1 MRSCLALA
9 ILLSL
14 PATTASAEPTTAA
27 GDDPAWLARSNR
39 LAVSLGAGVG
49 TISLGGFED
58 LAQDLETVFAG
69 QGVTLSETPSSGMQI
84 NAELDLR
91 YYFPYHLLAQV
102 GYGTVYNWTKVDAQ
116 AGVVGGTV
124 SNHNL
129 VMEVPVLLGGHYPL
143 SRRISLNA
151 AVGPSFFFYSRSYWD
166 ADPGSVTDFRADGG
180 VGFHLL
186 AGADF
191 FANDH
196 FAAGLE
202 LRYRHLSGNDL
213 RELESGVVVSSG
225 MLLGDGSSEVYPIDY
240 SGISVG
246 LKLRFF
252 VL

>member
-1 MRSCLALA
+1 MRSRLVLLV
-9 ILLSL
+9 LLSL
-14 PATTASAEPTTAA
+14 PATAVSAEPASST
-27 GDDPAWLARSNR
+27 GDGASWFARSNR

-49 TISLGGFED
+49 TMSQGGLED
-58 LAQDLETVFAG
+58 LAQDLEAAFAG
-69 QGVTLSETPSSGMQI
+69 QGVTLSETPSSGTQI
-84 NAELDLR
+84 NAEIDLR

-102 GYGTVYNWTKVDAQ
+102 GYGTLYNRAQADAQ
-116 AGVVGGTV
+116 AGVVRGTV
-124 SNHNL
+124 SSHNL
-129 VMEVPVLLGGHYPL
+129 VMEVPILLGGHYPL

-151 AVGPSFFFYSRSYWD
+151 ALGPSIFFFSKSYWD

-191 FANDH
+191 FANNH

-202 LRYRHLSGNDL
+202 LRYRHLPGNDL
-213 RELESGVVVSSG
+213 RELESGVVVTSG

-240 SGISVG
+240 SGISLG
-246 LKLRFF
+246 FKLRFF